1 MTIPGTHNS
10 NEMGKWLVTLAAA
23 DAELGQLL
31 SPAAGD
37 REAAGYGH
45 TLVEICQQP
54 LLWADTARRVTGMK
68 ERLAELLK
76 GVQWLVIAGSGSS
89 QYAGECVHPALQAEM
104 GIPVFSAGGGWLLLE
119 GLRGIPPSR
128 PGLLVS
134 LARSGDSPESV
145 GVVEL
150 YLETAPSVR
159 HLVITCNDGGR
170 LVTRYRDSARVT
182 VLVLDEHTNDRG
194 LAMTSSFTD
203 MAIAARALGWL
214 GQAGTLERTVERLAA
229 ACRHLLLHHTHRI
242 AAVARGP
249 FRRAVFLGSGCRF
262 GAARESALKM
272 LEMNAGAIP
281 TLAETYLG
289 LRHGPMCLVDRET
302 LVVCFL
308 SSDPLARAY
317 EEDLIAELQRKRIG
331 ARKLIV
337 GEKIPPA
344 LLDPNDVALEIPGMA
359 ALGDDNVAVLDVVA
373 GQLLAFFRCL
383 AGGLRPDMPSSGVIS
398 RVVNE
403 FTVRR
408 RQKGAKDAL
417 SGGR

>member
-1 MTIPGTHNS
+1 
-10 NEMGKWLVTLAAA
+10 
-23 DAELGQLL
+23 
-31 SPAAGD
+31 
-37 REAAGYGH
+37 
-45 TLVEICQQP
+45 
-54 LLWADTARRVTGMK
+54 
-68 ERLAELLK
+68 
-76 GVQWLVIAGSGSS
+76 
-89 QYAGECVHPALQAEM
+89 
-104 GIPVFSAGGGWLLLE
+104 
-119 GLRGIPPSR
+119 
-128 PGLLVS
+128 
-134 LARSGDSPESV
+134 
-145 GVVEL
+145 
-150 YLETAPSVR
+150 
-159 HLVITCNDGGR
+159 
-170 LVTRYRDSARVT
+170 

-214 GQAGTLERTVERLAA
+214 GQVGTLERTVERLAA

-344 LLDPNDVALEIPGMA
+344 LLDPNDAALEIPGMA